1 MHLTKTIKTI
11 AFAFVLTAFSLPSAG
26 QDLLA
31 RTVPV
36 DKKLKSL
43 DTLALH
49 EVTERENLESPSA
62 DLYTDWDNRYA
73 HKATELPETYKI
85 NLRNFCM
92 PTPSRVITSQFGA
105 RWGRQH
111 RGLDIKVY
119 IGDTIKAAFSG
130 KVRVVRYEAKGYG
143 NYVVIRHNNGL
154 ETIYGHLSKHLVRE
168 NQTVRAGEPIGLG
181 GNTGRSTGS
190 HLHFET
196 RLCGVALNPALF
208 FDFRNQDVT
217 GDYYIFRK
225 STMEN
230 ESAKATAARGLKQNS
245 YTKEEVYGGQKP
257 QASAATSS
265 SSSSNNSSAP
275 VPQRD
280 NYAQSSNNRYH
291 KVTEGETVHSIA
303 REHNVSVERILRLN
317 TFINPNDL
325 KIRPGQALKY

>member
-1 MHLTKTIKTI
+1 MYLTKTIKAI
-11 AFAFVLTAFSLPSAG
+11 AFAFVLTAFSLPVAG

-62 DLYTDWDNRYA
+62 DLYKDWDNRYA

-85 NLRNFCM
+85 NLRNYCM
-92 PTPSRVITSQFGA
+92 PTPSRVITSQFGP

-119 IGDTIKAAFSG
+119 IGDTIRAAFSG

-217 GDYYIFRK
+217 GDYYLFRR
-225 STMEN
+225 STMDN

-257 QASAATSS
+257 QTASTSS
-265 SSSSNNSSAP
+265 SSSNTSAASSSRNDNN
-275 VPQRD
+275 
-280 NYAQSSNNRYH
+280 AQSNNRYH

-325 KIRPGQALKY
+325 RIRPGQAIKY

>member
-62 DLYTDWDNRYA
+62 DLYADWDNRYA

-111 RGLDIKVY
+111 RGLD
-119 IGDTIKAAFSG
+119 TS
-130 KVRVVRYEAKGYG
+130 
-143 NYVVIRHNNGL
+143 
-154 ETIYGHLSKHLVRE
+154 LVHPF
-168 NQTVRAGEPIGLG
+168 QMVFHI
-181 GNTGRSTGS
+181 
-190 HLHFET
+190 
-196 RLCGVALNPALF
+196 V
-208 FDFRNQDVT
+208 FR
-217 GDYYIFRK
+217 
-225 STMEN
+225 
-230 ESAKATAARGLKQNS
+230 
-245 YTKEEVYGGQKP
+245 
-257 QASAATSS
+257 
-265 SSSSNNSSAP
+265 
-275 VPQRD
+275 
-280 NYAQSSNNRYH
+280 
-291 KVTEGETVHSIA
+291 
-303 REHNVSVERILRLN
+303 
-317 TFINPNDL
+317 
-325 KIRPGQALKY
+325 